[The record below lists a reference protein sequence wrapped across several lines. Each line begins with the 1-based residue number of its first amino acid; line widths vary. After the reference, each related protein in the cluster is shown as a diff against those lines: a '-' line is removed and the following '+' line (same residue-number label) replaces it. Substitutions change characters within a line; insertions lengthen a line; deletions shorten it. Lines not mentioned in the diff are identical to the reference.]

1 MDIRRMPKEKRG
13 PATRNQSGA
22 VTTGRFTALR
32 RMLGQR
38 ALGGYLPA
46 LGGYLLLSLLVLAP
60 LLPHFGSMIPGG
72 PVAAV
77 DGWQNVWNLWWVQQA
92 LTSGANPFHTDYL
105 YYPDGVDLHLQTLNI
120 SNGLLVFPITALFG
134 PIAGYNTALLLAF
147 VLAGLG
153 GYALALQVSGHR
165 LAAFIGGALF
175 AFSPFHMTKVWDGQ
189 LELIALQWPAFYAL
203 FLLRTVELRRRR
215 EALLAGV
222 FLALIG
228 YTSWYYLLF
237 FAIYSLLFVA
247 LWLVTLPGRR
257 TRWTALTRT
266 ALVPLVGGLLLLPIL
281 LPALRDVQGTA
292 PRINPDSSLDLIL
305 IHSANLFDFWLPS
318 AVHPLWGGPVEQ
330 LGQTWHPFIAG
341 WNLALGYSILAL
353 AILGGVTAWRVAW
366 RWWALTLTALL
377 LALGPLLHV
386 GTTRTALYLPYTL
399 LLHLPGVGIARRP
412 SHFVVIATLLFAPL
426 VALGLCRLVARIAP
440 ARRPL
445 LIGGLAVL
453 LVIEYL
459 PPRWPLLDMTLHPYY
474 ATLRG
479 EVGALMDLPPR
490 DESSLPL
497 QAQMLHGMPLLGG
510 FVSRAPSYPFVKVT
524 PGVRQLWQMRPDNA
538 VLLPADMTTRLAAL
552 DFYDIRQIVI
562 HWQAVDPAKRAGLEA
577 VLAQLLP
584 EDARTHA
591 DATLSAYQ
599 VPQVEGPPFAYFGT
613 GWYSEESTGERYWRW
628 MPATGEIIMVNPT
641 GDPAGVALLL
651 QMQSYQEQRTVAL
664 ELNGQSLGTWQVTP
678 TPTTRRL
685 QFVLPPGEQRLQLR
699 APATREQDGPRDL
712 SIVVTAAEFY
722 P

>member
-1 MDIRRMPKEKRG
+1 MDVRRIPKEKRG
-13 PATRNQSGA
+13 PATRDRSGA
-22 VTTGRFTALR
+22 VATGRFTTLR

-203 FLLRTVELRRRR
+203 FLLRTVEVRHWR

-247 LWLVTLPGRR
+247 LWLVTLPGWR

-318 AVHPLWGGPVEQ
+318 AVHPLWGGAVEQ

-353 AILGGVTAWRVAW
+353 AILGGITAWRVAW

-412 SHFVVIATLLFAPL
+412 SHFAVIATLLFAPL
-426 VALGLCRLVARIAP
+426 VALGLRRLFARIAP

-459 PPRWPLLDMTLHPYY
+459 PPRWPLLDMTVHPYY

-479 EVGALMDLPPR
+479 EAGALMDLPPR

-524 PGVRQLWQMRPDNA
+524 PGVRQLWQMRPDDA

-552 DFYDIRQIVI
+552 NFYDIRQIVI

-584 EDARTHA
+584 EDARSYA

-599 VPQVEGPPFAYFGT
+599 VPQVERQPFAYFGT
-613 GWYSEESTGERYWRW
+613 GWYSEESTDERHWRW

-641 GDPAGVALLL
+641 GEPAGVALLL
-651 QMQSYQEQRTVAL
+651 QMQSYQEQRAVTL

-678 TPTTRRL
+678 TPITRRL

-712 SIVVTAAEFY
+712 SIVVTEAEFY